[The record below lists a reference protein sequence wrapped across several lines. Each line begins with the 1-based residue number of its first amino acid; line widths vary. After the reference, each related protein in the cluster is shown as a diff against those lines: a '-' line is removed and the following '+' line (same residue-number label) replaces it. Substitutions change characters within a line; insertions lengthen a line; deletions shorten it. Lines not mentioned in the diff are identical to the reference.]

1 MEYMAMIVLILIVAT
16 GYMLVLDKSAGHG
29 NDKNNKK

>member
-16 GYMLVLDKSAGHG
+16 GYMLVLDKSADHG
-29 NDKNNKK
+29 NGKNNKK